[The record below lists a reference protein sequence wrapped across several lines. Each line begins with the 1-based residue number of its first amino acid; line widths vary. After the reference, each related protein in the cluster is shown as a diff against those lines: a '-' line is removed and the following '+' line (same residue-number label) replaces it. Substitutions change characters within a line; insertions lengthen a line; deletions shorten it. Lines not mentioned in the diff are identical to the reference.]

1 MISSIARLE
10 RWLCQALSKNHW
22 LIILFWEK
30 YAKPLVTGLSTF
42 FFRYFSHGPGPS
54 WIARVLSFLMRCV
67 SIVSRDGVEGVKLAR
82 HPGGLLHRS
91 KYFLVLV
98 VTFSTIN
105 GGFPL

>member
-1 MISSIARLE
+1 M
-10 RWLCQALSKNHW
+10 ALSGFVQKPLVNHIILGKICKNHW
-22 LIILFWEK
+22 L
-30 YAKPLVTGLSTF
+30 LVYQH
-42 FFRYFSHGPGPS
+42 FFRYFSHVPGPS

-82 HPGGLLHRS
+82 RPGGLLHRS